1 VTESFLWLIEKGKES
16 VEDPALCELLNGDVA
31 SSVKVNFRNK
41 SLVSCAYCIYL
52 VLIDLEFVLYRST
65 YSSCCACKDHLQKS
79 SSIIVQL
86 LIQSGFAVSN
96 LILNFV

>member
-1 VTESFLWLIEKGKES
+1 

-31 SSVKVNFRNK
+31 SLVRVNFGNK

-52 VLIDLEFVLYRST
+52 VFVDLEFVLRRSM
-65 YSSCCACKDHLQKS
+65 YSSCCACKDHMQKS
-79 SSIIVQL
+79 SSIIAQL
-86 LIQSGFAVSN
+86 LIQPGSTVSS